1 MIYPIEPRNPAGK
14 DASAYWDN
22 FLTDDEINQIL
33 ARPEWLNSQK
43 GEIGGQT
50 GSGGEV
56 DAGKRTTDISW
67 LTCTPETVQL
77 WHKISN
83 VVAEVNRSFFHF
95 DLTGCY
101 EPMQLGIYKEDDG
114 GHYDWHTDS
123 SMTDSKVPRKLSM
136 TLLLSDPSE
145 FEGGNLEIKP
155 HSDEPIKLE
164 MVKGRAWFFPS
175 YVLHRVTPVTKG
187 IRRSLV
193 LWVGGPAFK

>member
-1 MIYPIEPRNPAGK
+1 MIYPIEPRNPYGK

-50 GSGGEV
+50 NSNGEV
-56 DAGKRTTDISW
+56 NAEKRTTDISW

-83 VVAEVNRSFFHF
+83 VVAEVNRTFFHF
-95 DLTGCY
+95 DLSGCY
-101 EPMQLGIYKEDDG
+101 EPMQLGIYKEGDG
-114 GHYDWHTDS
+114 GHYDWHTDA
-123 SMTDSKVPRKLSM
+123 SMTDTKTPRKLSM
-136 TLLLSDPSE
+136 SLLLSDPSE
-145 FEGGNLEIKP
+145 FEGGDLEIKP
-155 HSDEPIKLE
+155 YSDTSMKLE